1 MRSYLA
7 DKLNCDPMRITKKYA
22 GASCLGR
29 RVFHFRDRAQP
40 TISEIHLAKA
50 ELDHLE
56 QRFRMRVE
64 EGHSGIPMP
73 PHPNMMMSMPQNS
86 QPLVTPNAA
95 SQEVAFQSWLMGL
108 ATTSGA
114 PPAAMPGPVPVP
126 SVPSP
131 AGVWPMAA
139 GPGQWLLPNTASQA
153 TSSPTM
159 P

>member
-40 TISEIHLAKA
+40 TIAEIHLAKS

-73 PHPNMMMSMPQNS
+73 PHPNMMMAMPQNS
-86 QPLVTPNAA
+86 QLLMPPNVV
-95 SQEVAFQSWLMGL
+95 SQEAAFQSWLMSL

-114 PPAAMPGPVPVP
+114 PPVAMPGPVP
-126 SVPSP
+126 SAPSP
-131 AGVWPMAA
+131 AAVWPMTA

-153 TSSPTM
+153 TNSPAM

>member
-1 MRSYLA
+1 
-7 DKLNCDPMRITKKYA
+7 MRITKKYA

-40 TISEIHLAKA
+40 SGAEIHLAKA

-56 QRFRMRVE
+56 QRFRMRVQ

-86 QPLVTPNAA
+86 QPLLAPNSA
-95 SQEVAFQSWLMGL
+95 SQEAAFQSWLMSL

-114 PPAAMPGPVPVP
+114 PPSTATAMPGPA
-126 SVPSP
+126 SSP
-131 AGVWPMAA
+131 AAVWPTAA
-139 GPGQWLLPNTASQA
+139 SPGHWLPPNAAAQA
-153 TSSPTM
+153 TKSIAVP
-159 P
+159 

>member
-1 MRSYLA
+1 
-7 DKLNCDPMRITKKYA
+7 MRITKKYA

-40 TISEIHLAKA
+40 TSAEIHLAKA

-86 QPLVTPNAA
+86 QPLLAQNTA
-95 SQEVAFQSWLMGL
+95 SQEAAFQSWLMSL
-108 ATTSGA
+108 ATTSSA
-114 PPAAMPGPVPVP
+114 PPSAAAMPGPT
-126 SVPSP
+126 SSP
-131 AGVWPMAA
+131 ATVWPTGA
-139 GPGQWLLPNTASQA
+139 GPGQWLLPNAAAQA
-153 TSSPTM
+153 TNSLAIP
-159 P
+159 